1 MLRMLIEMRLSVAL
15 AALIALTGC
24 DGRAKQA
31 DRDTIATE
39 FPAASRPVSQINS
52 SRWSSEIERDKVQE
66 ADKVMDVAGVMPGM
80 TVADIGAG
88 EGYYT
93 IRLAARVGE
102 KGRVLAQDIIPVV
115 RDTLADRVYRERLD
129 NVSVKLGAAADPKLP
144 ADSFDRVFMIHMFH
158 EISAPYEFLWRLRPA
173 LRPGGRVVIVDAD
186 RPTGAHGIPPAQL
199 KCELAALGYAQVD
212 VQPMPQKSVYLAVF
226 EVKGARPEP
235 QAIKV
240 CKG

>member
-1 MLRMLIEMRLSVAL
+1 MLTMLIEMRCAAVL

-24 DGRAKQA
+24 DGRASLS
-31 DRDTIATE
+31 DRDTIASE

-66 ADKVMDVAGVMPGM
+66 ADKVMDVAGVTPGM

-93 IRLAARVGE
+93 IRLAARVGQ
-102 KGRVLAQDIIPVV
+102 KGRVLAQDVIPIV

-144 ADSFDRVFMIHMFH
+144 ADSFDRVFMIHMYH
-158 EISAPYEFLWRLRPA
+158 EITAPYEFLWRLRPA
-173 LRPGGRVVIVDAD
+173 LRPGGRVVIVDVD

-199 KCELAALGYAQVD
+199 KCELAALGYGQVD
-212 VQPMPQKSVYLAVF
+212 IQPMPQKSVYLAVF
-226 EVKGARPEP
+226 EVKGERPAP